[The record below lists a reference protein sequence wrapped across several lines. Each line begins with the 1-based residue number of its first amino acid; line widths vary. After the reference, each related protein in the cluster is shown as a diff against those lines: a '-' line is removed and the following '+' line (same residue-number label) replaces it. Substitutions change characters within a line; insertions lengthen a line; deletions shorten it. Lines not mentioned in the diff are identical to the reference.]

1 MNAND
6 VYLPGG
12 IPPRIGMDTSAAVD
26 AMGAAFRAAMVSRQ
40 EAQVKA
46 DIKLSSFKEV
56 YIRVRTDN
64 IALTHQAALE
74 IVNMIY
80 QDASTISS
88 KDMLL

>member
-12 IPPRIGMDTSAAVD
+12 IPPRVGMGTDAVD

-40 EAQVKA
+40 EAQTKA

-56 YIRVRTDN
+56 YIRVRADN
-64 IALTHQAALE
+64 IDLTHQAALE

>member
-12 IPPRIGMDTSAAVD
+12 IPPRIGMDTGAVD

-40 EAQVKA
+40 EAQTKA